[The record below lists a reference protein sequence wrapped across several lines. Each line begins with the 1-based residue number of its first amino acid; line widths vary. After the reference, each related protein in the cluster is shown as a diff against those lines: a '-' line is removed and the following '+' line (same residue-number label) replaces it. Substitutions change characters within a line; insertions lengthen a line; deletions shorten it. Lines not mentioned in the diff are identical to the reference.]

1 MYECEVCDMANKK
14 ADAMV
19 PIYGNLIVK
28 GQKVISEVPEVIR
41 EDVSQWLIDN
51 GHEELADEEL

>member
-1 MYECEVCDMANKK
+1 MAKK
-14 ADAMV
+14 KSDVMV

-28 GQKVISEVPEVIR
+28 GQKVIAEVPEIIR

-51 GHEELADEEL
+51 GHPELADEEL

>member
-1 MYECEVCDMANKK
+1 MANKK